1 LTANISSED
10 CLFLDVYAPSNTT
23 PDSKLPVFFF
33 IQGGGFNQNSNANL
47 NGSGLIRA
55 GDMDLIVVTFNYR
68 VGPYGFLASQE
79 VLDGGGAANA
89 GLLDQRKALH
99 WVQKY
104 ISQFGGDPCHV
115 VMGGDS
121 AGAASVN
128 LQLTAYNGTNQNLF
142 HATAAESQSFAAV
155 RTIPGSQYQYDNL
168 VIRTGCAS
176 ELDTLSCLRSL
187 NTSLIQSVNYNTP
200 FPGAEGAPL
209 YEYGPVIDGSFVTD
223 YTYAAYA
230 KGNFVKLPAIYGD
243 DTNEG
248 TIFTPKTIAN
258 ISASDIFLKN
268 QFPDLTPKELYTI
281 NQLYPIAEQFTG
293 TGAFWR
299 QAANAYGEI
308 RYICPGIFISQ
319 TYTNMSLSQN
329 WNYHWNVID
338 PVAGASGLGVT
349 HTVELNA
356 IFGPENTNGG
366 APASYS
372 TSNAN
377 IVPVVQAYWTSF
389 IRSFDPNT
397 YKLSGSPVWT
407 QFGFGDGNQRLL
419 MQTNASG
426 METVPSEQLMR
437 CEYLWSIGLK
447 LKQ

>member
-1 LTANISSED
+1 
-10 CLFLDVYAPSNTT
+10 LFLDVYAPSNTT
-23 PDSKLPVFFF
+23 PDSKLPVYFF

-47 NGSGLIRA
+47 NGSGLIKA

-68 VGPYGFLASQE
+68 VGPYGFLAAQE
-79 VLDGGGAANA
+79 VIDGGGAANA
-89 GLLDQRKALH
+89 GLLDQRKALQ

-104 ISQFGGDPCHV
+104 ISHFGGDPGHV

-142 HATAAESQSFAAV
+142 HATVAESQSFAAV

-176 ELDTLSCLRSL
+176 ELDTFSCLRSL
-187 NTSLIQSVNYNTP
+187 NTSFIQSINYNTP

-209 YEYGPVIDGSFVTD
+209 YEYGPVIDGSFVSD

-248 TIFTPKTIAN
+248 TVFTPNSTAN
-258 ISASDIFLKN
+258 ISASNIFLKN
-268 QFPDLTPKELYTI
+268 QFPDLTPRELYTI
-281 NQLYPIAEQFTG
+281 NQLYPIAEQFAG

-319 TYTNMSLSQN
+319 TYTNMSLTQN

-338 PVAGASGLGVT
+338 PIAEASGLGVT

-356 IFGPENTNGG
+356 IFGPENVNGA
-366 APASYS
+366 APASYN

-377 IVPVVQAYWTSF
+377 IVPVIQRYWTSF
-389 IRSFDPNT
+389 IRSYDPNT
-397 YKLSGSPVWT
+397 YRLPGSPMWQ
-407 QFGFGDGNQRLL
+407 QFGFGDGHQRLL

-426 METVPSEQLMR
+426 METVPSEQLKR
-437 CEYLWSIGLK
+437 CQYLWSIGLK